1 MIDNK
6 ERMNAKETGS
16 KEIES
21 KETESKE
28 TESKEIDTEIDTSE
42 IKSKEI
48 GNHNDETACDERV
61 FDPFNQPF
69 EEGRVIYKNRGHY
82 RVQVAD
88 QTFDA
93 LLSGRFKHEA
103 VGNIDYPAVGD
114 WVLVFLQGGQ
124 CRIESVKPRRS
135 VFVRKQ
141 KETGGKKMA
150 GGLGTTQ
157 EQVIAANVD
166 KVIIVT
172 GLDGNYNLKRIER
185 FITLA
190 YNSGAQ
196 PIIVMSKLDLCPT
209 PEVLLEAVN
218 AIAFGIPVIGY
229 SAVTDAGFDAL
240 SAELSPTDTVVL
252 IGSSGVGK
260 STLTNKLLS
269 APIQKT
275 GETQQH
281 TAKGKHTTTAAQLLQ
296 GVSGLAI
303 IDTPGVREV
312 QLWADEE
319 TLDQTFDDI
328 STLTANCR
336 FNNCTHGNEPGCA
349 VRAAIESGVLTKER
363 YAHYLKLQ
371 REIAFL
377 DRKKQQLESM
387 RNRKQKHH
395 KK

>member
-1 MIDNK
+1 MINNK
-6 ERMNAKETGS
+6 EHMNRR
-16 KEIES
+16 EIEK
-21 KETESKE
+21 KELE
-28 TESKEIDTEIDTSE
+28 TIKIDGNIGETVQNGAGYSAPETSL
-42 IKSKEI
+42 
-48 GNHNDETACDERV
+48 
-61 FDPFNQPF
+61 Q
-69 EEGRVIYKNRGHY
+69 EGRVIYKNRGHY
-82 RVQVAD
+82 RVQTSD
-88 QTFDA
+88 QVFDA
-93 LLSGRFKHEA
+93 VLSGRFKYET
-103 VGNIDYPAVGD
+103 VGNIDFPAVGD
-114 WVLVFLQGGQ
+114 WVTIFLVDGH

-141 KETGGKKMA
+141 KDTGGKKMA
-150 GGLGTTQ
+150 GGVGTTQ

-166 KVIIVT
+166 KAIIVT

-190 YNSGAQ
+190 YNSGAK
-196 PIIVMSKLDLCPT
+196 PIIVMSKRDLCPT
-209 PEVLLEAVN
+209 PEALIEAVK
-218 AIAFGIPVIGY
+218 AVAFGIPVIGY
-229 SAVTDAGFDAL
+229 SAVTGEGFEML
-240 SAELSPTDTVVL
+240 SAELEPTDTIVL

-269 APIQKT
+269 ASVQKT
-275 GETQQH
+275 GETQLH

-296 GVSGLAI
+296 GVNGLAI

-328 STLTANCR
+328 GALTAKCR

-349 VRAAIESGVLTKER
+349 VRAAIESGALTEER

-377 DRKKQQLESM
+377 NRKKQQLQTM
-387 RNRKQKHH
+387 RNRKQKHF
-395 KK
+395 KKR